1 MPLFSYI
8 CLIIASFNETF
19 ADASKHAD
27 ASKYVDKSRTFDK
40 DSSVGEML
48 MSFVKDYM
56 DKFFECLGQRM
67 ALEKNLDETAILVRA
82 LDRFHRRLQ
91 VHTAIPIAGTIS
103 CFKHVVEGLR
113 EVGPIFSILNKT
125 GLQ

>member
-1 MPLFSYI
+1 MLHFSDI
-8 CLIIASFNETF
+8 CLIIASFNDTF

-27 ASKYVDKSRTFDK
+27 TSKYADKSRTFDK

-91 VHTAIPIAGTIS
+91 VHILIQSSKTIS
-103 CFKHVVEGLR
+103 C
-113 EVGPIFSILNKT
+113 SKT
-125 GLQ
+125 KYLKEKELEETRSEYQN